1 MLRLAVLGFIC
12 FSCSL
17 VWAEGQQTEAKI
29 WLERMLRASQTLNYE
44 GTFVYVQ
51 GNKLEAMHIIHR
63 SGADGERQRLYSLNG
78 SLREVLVTNDLVTCL
93 LPEQEAQVIGTNFT
107 RSPLPISLPRDLY
120 RLEKYYR
127 LDMLGSDRTAGLE
140 TQVVEIQPQDAFRFG
155 YRLWLDSNTGM
166 VLRSA
171 LLDENGHI
179 LEQMMF
185 TSIELGSEIDLTR
198 LSPPEAVI
206 HASAKPSAHPR
217 GGEAVEESNWTVTR
231 LPRGFEQVMHKRFTE
246 SPSSVTEHETEHLV
260 FTDGLATVSV
270 FLENLQGAE
279 PVLDGASRMG
289 AMNAFG
295 VVVDGYQVMV
305 VGEVPIATV
314 EMIGSSLEF
323 SQKATQE

>member
-1 MLRLAVLGFIC
+1 MNPTMLRLAVLVFIC
-12 FSCSL
+12 FSCPL
-17 VWAEGQQTEAKI
+17 AWAEGQQNEAKI
-29 WLERMLRASQTLNYE
+29 WLERMLHASQTLNYE

-51 GNKLEAMHIIHR
+51 GHKLEAMHIIHR
-63 SGADGERQRLYSLNG
+63 SGDDGERQRLYSLNG
-78 SLREVLVTNDLVTCL
+78 SLREVLVMNDLVTCL
-93 LPEQEAQVIGTNFT
+93 LPEQEVQAVSTNFT

-127 LDMLGSDRTAGLE
+127 LDMLGSDRTAGLD
-140 TQVVEIQPQDAFRFG
+140 TRVVEIQPQDAFRFG

-198 LSPPEAVI
+198 LSPPKAVI
-206 HASAKPSAHPR
+206 HASAKPSPHPR
-217 GGEAVEESNWTVTR
+217 GEAVEESNWAVTR

-246 SPSSVTEHETEHLV
+246 SPSSVTEHIV
-260 FTDGLATVSV
+260 FTDGLAAVSV

-295 VVVDGYQVMV
+295 AVIDGYQVMV

-314 EMIGSSLEF
+314 EMIGSSMEF
-323 SQKATQE
+323 RHEATQE